1 MKELMYIRSFSKRRL
16 PVIVGTLLLV
26 IIGSVWLNT
35 APFRS
40 GFDIADELGGNI
52 FPSSILSVATTD
64 AQVIV
69 PVDSMYVG
77 NPKSCIAVRVRS
89 RNAYSRVRVEV
100 AETPFFSRSV
110 SCVIGIFWFL
120 RSAQKHDE
128 ALPALDAVIVPFAG
142 AVISDTMVKHP
153 SLFDNIKSI
162 LRGNDQIIFICIGIL
177 FLQFLADGANMG
189 VLLVHVLCLKLQA
202 SSLTLDNQFI
212 MPLTQFTRTYG

>member
-69 PVDSMYVG
+69 P
-77 NPKSCIAVRVRS
+77 
-89 RNAYSRVRVEV
+89 
-100 AETPFFSRSV
+100 
-110 SCVIGIFWFL
+110 
-120 RSAQKHDE
+120 SAPRITLIIRK
-128 ALPALDAVIVPFAG
+128 FYK
-142 AVISDTMVKHP
+142 KHP
-153 SLFDNIKSI
+153 EKYPLFTFP
-162 LRGNDQIIFICIGIL
+162 GVFCL
-177 FLQFLADGANMG
+177 FCCRN
-189 VLLVHVLCLKLQA
+189 
-202 SSLTLDNQFI
+202 SRLTFY
-212 MPLTQFTRTYG
+212 F

>member
-89 RNAYSRVRVEV
+89 RNAYSRGAGRSCGDSVLF
-100 AETPFFSRSV
+100 PFSV
-110 SCVIGIFWFL
+110 GVCVGKT
-120 RSAQKHDE
+120 AY
-128 ALPALDAVIVPFAG
+128 
-142 AVISDTMVKHP
+142 
-153 SLFDNIKSI
+153 
-162 LRGNDQIIFICIGIL
+162 
-177 FLQFLADGANMG
+177 G
-189 VLLVHVLCLKLQA
+189 VYYL
-202 SSLTLDNQFI
+202 S
-212 MPLTQFTRTYG
+212 

>member
-1 MKELMYIRSFSKRRL
+1 MKELMYIRSFSKRHL
-16 PVIVGTLLLV
+16 SVIMGTLLLV

-40 GFDIADELGGNI
+40 GFEITDELGGNI

-100 AETPFFSRSV
+100 CRDSVLFPFRV
-110 SCVIGIFWFL
+110 GVC
-120 RSAQKHDE
+120 
-128 ALPALDAVIVPFAG
+128 AG
-142 AVISDTMVKHP
+142 KTAY
-153 SLFDNIKSI
+153 
-162 LRGNDQIIFICIGIL
+162 
-177 FLQFLADGANMG
+177 G
-189 VLLVHVLCLKLQA
+189 VYYL
-202 SSLTLDNQFI
+202 S
-212 MPLTQFTRTYG
+212 

>member
-89 RNAYSRVRVEV
+89 RNAYSRV
-100 AETPFFSRSV
+100 
-110 SCVIGIFWFL
+110 SC
-120 RSAQKHDE
+120 
-128 ALPALDAVIVPFAG
+128 
-142 AVISDTMVKHP
+142 
-153 SLFDNIKSI
+153 
-162 LRGNDQIIFICIGIL
+162 
-177 FLQFLADGANMG
+177 
-189 VLLVHVLCLKLQA
+189 
-202 SSLTLDNQFI
+202 
-212 MPLTQFTRTYG
+212 